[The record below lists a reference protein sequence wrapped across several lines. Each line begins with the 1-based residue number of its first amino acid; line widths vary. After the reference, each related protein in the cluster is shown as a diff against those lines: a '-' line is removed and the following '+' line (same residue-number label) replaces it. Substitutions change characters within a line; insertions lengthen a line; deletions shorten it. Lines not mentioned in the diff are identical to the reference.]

1 MEIIMFNMSS
11 YAEWQGGVVNRNYQI
26 LQSLLKSS
34 EVNRLVAVDFL
45 PFSFKRMVRHWLE
58 NIFRKPKYKIIY
70 QDLTTR
76 AQWIN
81 EKLIVFSTIDSF
93 LAPKKVVPK
102 LNLIL
107 NKLGRQNSIKSKRV
121 VISYF
126 PMFTD
131 YFGQLNQDLN
141 VFEAVDNWLEH
152 PSYRHYKKRL
162 ENNYQLIAQKS
173 DLVFTVAEPLVGFF
187 KSLGREKD
195 IYWIPNGVDAEH
207 WQKFDNQVPNDLAKI
222 PHPIIGYLGIIQ
234 DRIDTNLL
242 EYLAEKNTDKS
253 LVLVGPTWPEF
264 LKKWRESKEIKKLR
278 RYKNVYFLGRKS
290 YQDAPKYIH
299 QFDVAIIPH
308 KVDKFIQFTHSMK
321 MFDYLACGKPIVTT
335 PASGVEKFSHL
346 LYIAQ
351 NYLDFNNKIQ
361 KALQED
367 NSRLKELRIQAAR
380 ENSWQSRSKKIIRII
395 NEQLV

>member
-1 MEIIMFNMSS
+1 MFNMSS

-278 RYKNVYFLGRKS
+278 RYRNVYFLGRKS

>member
-1 MEIIMFNMSS
+1 MFNMSS

-58 NIFRKPKYKIIY
+58 NIFCKPKYKIIY

>member
-1 MEIIMFNMSS
+1 MFNMSS